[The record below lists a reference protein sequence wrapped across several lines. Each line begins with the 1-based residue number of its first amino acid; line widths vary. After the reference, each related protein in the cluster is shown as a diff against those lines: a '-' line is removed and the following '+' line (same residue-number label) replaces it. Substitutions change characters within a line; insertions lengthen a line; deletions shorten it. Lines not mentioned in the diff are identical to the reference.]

1 MPVVIELFGPP
12 HLMNDGKRHLLSS
25 KKMMGLLAYLAM
37 RPGQPVSRSHVAGLL
52 WADVPEEQA
61 RNNLRQSLS
70 QLRKTF
76 RQLGVE
82 PIEASAR
89 DITLRADDLEI
100 PAAAISG
107 EPEAVD
113 LVAAATG
120 PGFLE
125 GLSTR
130 VAEFDTW
137 ISTERQALEAR
148 MARALAELARQ
159 LQAEGRYSDAVEA
172 MSACLRLDPMNE
184 ASHRS
189 LMELLAANGR
199 ADTAVAQYEA
209 CREMLKRSLGVE
221 PSQDTRDLAQSIR
234 ASRGKGKSA
243 PAEPRPV
250 LSRAGGE
257 GVVTE
262 THASLDEALNAGLE
276 HLAEDRDGRC
286 IAGTSPAGSDAL
298 QALPGPGVYI
308 DATLT
313 NAFGQDTAFSFEA
326 VDGTPELLR
335 AVPVA
340 RNRMMV
346 SATTTAPMTRIQD
359 VLSVV
364 VLPFRDMSQGAQE
377 VALGLVLAEE
387 VSARL
392 ARFWQLTVASPS
404 AAMTSQR
411 LGLSHEELHRKLGVN
426 FAVEGS
432 VFRLN
437 DDLRLSMAITNLTSG
452 EIIAS
457 ERFEGRF
464 QEIFEHQSDLVDK
477 IATCVSRKTES
488 FAEQRARK
496 AMTNDAGAFD
506 WFLRGLSKYRRAGV
520 HVDFARDAVAGFE
533 NAIALDPEFARSVA
547 LKACAI
553 AWYDWDYIESGQAMS
568 DMRNA
573 LTVTDEDPE
582 VHRITG
588 SLSMMSGDFEAGL
601 AHAERAVQMNPSD
614 AYLLGQS
621 AIYWS
626 WSGAPE
632 KALPIMERAMT
643 LDPFLPVW
651 AVEDHGVILYSMGD
665 YEAAI
670 TSLSRLPV
678 RQPRGLAFKAASQVA
693 LDDIDGARR
702 TVAELKRNTPDYDA
716 DQLRLL
722 TFYRDPAATKAL
734 FERLDQ
740 AGLT

>member
-1 MPVVIELFGPP
+1 MAVVVELFGPP
-12 HLMNDGKRHLLSS
+12 HLVHGGERYLLSS

-76 RQLGVE
+76 RQIGVD
-82 PIEASAR
+82 PIDASAR
-89 DITLRADDLEI
+89 DITLRTDDVWI

-107 EPEAVD
+107 DPDVVD
-113 LVAAATG
+113 LLAVATG

-148 MARALAELARQ
+148 MVRSLAEHARK
-159 LQAEGRYSDAVEA
+159 LQAEGRYSDAIEA
-172 MSACLRLDPMNE
+172 VSACLRLDPMNE
-184 ASHRS
+184 PSHRS
-189 LMELLAANGR
+189 LMELLTANGR
-199 ADTAVAQYEA
+199 PDAALAQYEA

-234 ASRGKGKSA
+234 VLRGKAKEA
-243 PAEPRPV
+243 PVEQRPV
-250 LSRAGGE
+250 LSRIGE
-257 GVVTE
+257 TGVVTE
-262 THASLDEALNAGLE
+262 TYGSLDEALNGGLE
-276 HLAEDRDGRC
+276 CLVEERDGRW
-286 IAGTSPAGSDAL
+286 IVGMGPAELDAL

-313 NAFGQDTAFSFEA
+313 DAFGQDTEYSFEA
-326 VDGTPELLR
+326 VDGTKGLLR
-335 AVPVA
+335 ALPVA

-346 SATTTAPMTRIQD
+346 SATTTAPMARIQEI
-359 VLSVV
+359 LSVV

-411 LGLSHEELHRKLGVN
+411 LKLSHDELHRKLGVN

-457 ERFEGRF
+457 ERFEGGF

-477 IATCVSRKTES
+477 IATCISRKTES
-488 FAEQRARK
+488 FAEQRAGRE
-496 AMTNDAGAFD
+496 MTNDAGAFD
-506 WFLRGLSKYRRAGV
+506 WYLRGLSKYRRAGV

-533 NAIALDPEFARSVA
+533 NALALDPEFVRSAA

-553 AWYDWDYIESGQAMS
+553 AWYDWDYIESGQAMAA
-568 DMRNA
+568 MRNA
-573 LTVTDEDPE
+573 LTVTDDDPE

-588 SLSMMSGDFEAGL
+588 SLSMMSGNFEAGL

-626 WSGAPE
+626 WYGEPD

-651 AVEDHGVILYSMGD
+651 AVEDHGVILYSKAD

-693 LDDIDGARR
+693 LDDIGGATR
-702 TVAELKRNTPDYDA
+702 TVEELKRNTPDYDIE
-716 DQLRLL
+716 QLRLL
-722 TFYRDPAATKAL
+722 TYYRDPDATKAL
-734 FERLDQ
+734 FDRLDQ
-740 AGLT
+740 AGLS

>member
-1 MPVVIELFGPP
+1 MAVVVELFGPP
-12 HLMNDGKRHLLSS
+12 HLIKSGERHLLSS

-76 RQLGVE
+76 RQLGVD

-89 DITLRADDLEI
+89 DITLRADDLQI
-100 PAAAISG
+100 PAAAIAG
-107 EPEAVD
+107 EPDAVD

-137 ISTERQALEAR
+137 ISTERQAIEAR
-148 MARALAELARQ
+148 MARALADHAEKMQ
-159 LQAEGRYSDAVEA
+159 TEGRYSDAIEA

-184 ASHRS
+184 SSHRR
-189 LMELLAANGR
+189 LMELLTANGR
-199 ADTAVAQYEA
+199 PDAALGQYEA

-221 PSQDTRDLAQSIR
+221 PSRDTRDLAQSIR
-234 ASRGKGKSA
+234 ASRGKAKEA
-243 PAEPRPV
+243 PSEQRPV
-250 LSRAGGE
+250 LSRIGE
-257 GVVTE
+257 SGVATE
-262 THASLDEALNAGLE
+262 TYGSLDEALNAGLE
-276 HLAEDRDGRC
+276 CLVEERGRRWIVGMGPAEL
-286 IAGTSPAGSDAL
+286 DAL

-308 DATLT
+308 DAALT
-313 NAFGQDTAFSFEA
+313 DAFGQDTAFSFEA
-326 VDGTPELLR
+326 VYGIPGLLR
-335 AVPVA
+335 ALPVA

-377 VALGLVLAEE
+377 VDLGLVLAEE

-411 LGLSHEELHRKLGVN
+411 LSFSHEDLHRKLGAN

-477 IATCVSRKTES
+477 IATCINRKTES

-506 WFLRGLSKYRRAGV
+506 WYLRGLSKYRRAGV
-520 HVDFARDAVAGFE
+520 NVDFARDAVAGFE
-533 NAIALDPEFARSVA
+533 NALVLDPEFVRSAA

-553 AWYDWDYIESGQAMS
+553 SWYDWDYIESGQAMAA
-568 DMRNA
+568 MRNA
-573 LTVTDEDPE
+573 LTVTDDDPE

-626 WSGAPE
+626 WYGEPD

-651 AVEDHGVILYSMGD
+651 AVEDHGVILYSKGD

-678 RQPRGLAFKAASQVA
+678 RQPRGLAFKAASQIA
-693 LDDIDGARR
+693 LDDIEGARR
-702 TVAELKRNTPDYDA
+702 TIAELMRNTPDYDIE
-716 DQLRLL
+716 QLRLL
-722 TFYRDPAATKAL
+722 TYYRDPAATKAL
-734 FERLDQ
+734 FDRLDQ
-740 AGLT
+740 AGLS